1 MERRSSIE
9 SVEVLRPFKPRGAS
23 ILVPAG
29 RHSVETEEE
38 LIDGLSF
45 PAWRRVATTV
55 TVEHPA
61 LATSQRIQVDPAEL
75 TAATAKPQ
83 GA

>member
-9 SVEVLRPFKPRGAS
+9 NVEVLRAFKPRGAG

-29 RHSVETEEE
+29 LHSVETEEE
-38 LIDGLSF
+38 MVEGLSF

-55 TVEHPA
+55 MVERPG
-61 LATSQRIQVDPAEL
+61 LSQRVKVDPAEL
-75 TAATAKPQ
+75 AAATAKPQ